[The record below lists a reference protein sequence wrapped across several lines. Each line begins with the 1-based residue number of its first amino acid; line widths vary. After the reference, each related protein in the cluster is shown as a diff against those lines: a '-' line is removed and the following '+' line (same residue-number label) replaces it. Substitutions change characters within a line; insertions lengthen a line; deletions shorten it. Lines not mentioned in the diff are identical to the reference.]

1 MLTFLSIR
9 NVVLIDQL
17 EVDFKRGFC
26 ALTGETGAGKSILLG
41 ALGLAVGHRA
51 ASRLVSHGKKKASV
65 AAKFHLKENHPSLL
79 LALEKGILI
88 ENNELILRRELSADG
103 KSRAFIND
111 QTVTI
116 GLLSQ
121 MGELLVEI
129 NGQNDRIG
137 LLDYDN
143 HRQILD
149 NFAKNKKLRIEVS
162 NLYKEWLDAKN
173 DYLSQ
178 IKINK
183 EEEFLQSSLK
193 EQLSELNKLS
203 PEYGEEKIL
212 ENKRKFMMQ
221 TEKISSAL
229 KELESLYLAN
239 NPGLMNNVS
248 SVSKKVSLLGAHSG
262 GKLDSLISSLERL
275 EIELSE
281 VWNEFETIS
290 SQIDYNQSELEN
302 IESRLFSLRAASRRY
317 KVEVDQLNNLKDQ
330 VNLKIEKLDKN
341 NKNLEK
347 FLNKE
352 IENKNKYLNASKNLT
367 QSRLDAG
374 KVLDEK
380 LKKEFPLL
388 KLDNVRFMTSFD
400 SLEEQKWNENGLESV
415 KFLVSTNNNLNYEPL
430 HKIASGGELSRL
442 MLSLRAIL
450 SEYTSEKTIVFD
462 EIDAG
467 IDGTTSDSVGKRLAV
482 LGLKQQILAV
492 THQAQVAAHANFQ
505 WQVSK
510 LNNNGISKTQVIEL
524 LEGERKEAIAKML
537 AGQKV
542 TKEARGAAN
551 KLIELVK
558 NREGGEHLD

>member
-1 MLTFLSIR
+1 
-9 NVVLIDQL
+9 
-17 EVDFKRGFC
+17 
-26 ALTGETGAGKSILLG
+26 
-41 ALGLAVGHRA
+41 
-51 ASRLVSHGKKKASV
+51 
-65 AAKFHLKENHPSLL
+65 
-79 LALEKGILI
+79 
-88 ENNELILRRELSADG
+88 
-103 KSRAFIND
+103 
-111 QTVTI
+111 
-116 GLLSQ
+116 
-121 MGELLVEI
+121 
-129 NGQNDRIG
+129 
-137 LLDYDN
+137 
-143 HRQILD
+143 

-183 EEEFLQSSLK
+183 EEEILQSSLK

-352 IENKNKYLNASKNLT
+352 IENKNKYINASKNLT
-367 QSRLDAG
+367 
-374 KVLDEK
+374 
-380 LKKEFPLL
+380 
-388 KLDNVRFMTSFD
+388 
-400 SLEEQKWNENGLESV
+400 
-415 KFLVSTNNNLNYEPL
+415 
-430 HKIASGGELSRL
+430 
-442 MLSLRAIL
+442 
-450 SEYTSEKTIVFD
+450 
-462 EIDAG
+462 
-467 IDGTTSDSVGKRLAV
+467 
-482 LGLKQQILAV
+482 
-492 THQAQVAAHANFQ
+492 
-505 WQVSK
+505 
-510 LNNNGISKTQVIEL
+510 
-524 LEGERKEAIAKML
+524 
-537 AGQKV
+537 
-542 TKEARGAAN
+542 
-551 KLIELVK
+551 
-558 NREGGEHLD
+558 

>member
-51 ASRLVSHGKKKASV
+51 ASRLVSHGEKKASV

-229 KELESLYLAN
+229 KELESLYLTN

-352 IENKNKYLNASKNLT
+352 IENKNKYINASKNLT

>member
-1 MLTFLSIR
+1 
-9 NVVLIDQL
+9 
-17 EVDFKRGFC
+17 
-26 ALTGETGAGKSILLG
+26 
-41 ALGLAVGHRA
+41 
-51 ASRLVSHGKKKASV
+51 
-65 AAKFHLKENHPSLL
+65 
-79 LALEKGILI
+79 
-88 ENNELILRRELSADG
+88 
-103 KSRAFIND
+103 
-111 QTVTI
+111 
-116 GLLSQ
+116 
-121 MGELLVEI
+121 
-129 NGQNDRIG
+129 
-137 LLDYDN
+137 
-143 HRQILD
+143 
-149 NFAKNKKLRIEVS
+149 
-162 NLYKEWLDAKN
+162 
-173 DYLSQ
+173 
-178 IKINK
+178 
-183 EEEFLQSSLK
+183 
-193 EQLSELNKLS
+193 
-203 PEYGEEKIL
+203 
-212 ENKRKFMMQ
+212 
-221 TEKISSAL
+221 
-229 KELESLYLAN
+229 
-239 NPGLMNNVS
+239 
-248 SVSKKVSLLGAHSG
+248 
-262 GKLDSLISSLERL
+262 
-275 EIELSE
+275 
-281 VWNEFETIS
+281 
-290 SQIDYNQSELEN
+290 
-302 IESRLFSLRAASRRY
+302 
-317 KVEVDQLNNLKDQ
+317 DQLNNLKDQ

-352 IENKNKYLNASKNLT
+352 IENKNKYINASKNLT

-558 NREGGEHLD
+558 NRE